1 MQLMY
6 SRDHSRL
13 PYQDSDFDRE
23 EHEFRKGRAAAAE
36 REGKRL
42 AGGEE

>member
-1 MQLMY
+1 MKLVY

-23 EHEFRKGRAAAAE
+23 KHEFREGRAAAAE
-36 REGKRL
+36 REGKCL